1 MPKHILIIYV
11 LVACCILVI
20 MVNSFVKNRL
30 NKKAEDRRI
39 LKPVNRS

>member
-1 MPKHILIIYV
+1 MPKHILIVYV

-20 MVNSFVKNRL
+20 MINSFVKNKLTKR
-30 NKKAEDRRI
+30 AEGQRM

>member
-39 LKPVNRS
+39 LKSVNRS